1 MASVDLRTR
10 ADYLHQPFWNH
21 LLLACRFARLSR
33 NRGPA
38 HADDCVSFWP
48 GWACRSGSVRT
59 RRSAFAVLALCRC
72 GVGRCF
78 HGGLRLGALRRAMA
92 TLLYA
97 EQRERNPRAP
107 GELELPAPTTWPLV
121 LASGFTLLFTGL
133 LTSASVSILGAVL
146 AVAGCV
152 GWFREVF
159 PHEREEFVPIVPET
173 PSVTTSRR
181 LIERLPFVEE
191 QVRAWLPVETYPISA
206 GVKGGLAGSVGV
218 AALACIYGV
227 VKAGSIWYPINLLAA
242 AVYSQSLKIG
252 PAQLNS
258 FHADSF
264 AIALVLHVVVSTLV
278 GLLYGA
284 TLPMFARRPIL
295 LGGLIAPAL
304 WSGLLY
310 SILGILNPLLESHI
324 DWFWFMASQ
333 MAFGI
338 IAGIVVLRQSRVP
351 TRENLPFVLR
361 AGIEAP
367 GIMTPRRNGEERP

>member
-1 MASVDLRTR
+1 
-10 ADYLHQPFWNH
+10 
-21 LLLACRFARLSR
+21 
-33 NRGPA
+33 
-38 HADDCVSFWP
+38 
-48 GWACRSGSVRT
+48 
-59 RRSAFAVLALCRC
+59 
-72 GVGRCF
+72 
-78 HGGLRLGALRRAMA
+78 
-92 TLLYA
+92 
-97 EQRERNPRAP
+97 
-107 GELELPAPTTWPLV
+107 

-206 GVKGGLAGSVGV
+206 GVKGGLAGSVGM